1 MTKRN
6 KIIYWVA
13 TVWLAVA
20 MIASGIQQIFT
31 IGGFVEIMER
41 LGFPTYFSVILGVW
55 KTAGVVAILIPKFP
69 LLKEWAYAGF
79 FFVMS
84 GAIGSHLAV
93 GDEAIELF
101 APTFL
106 LTLTVVSWY
115 FRPTDRKLS
124 STQQ

>member
-79 FFVMS
+79 FFLLT
-84 GAIGSHLAV
+84 GAIFTHAAV
-93 GDEAIELF
+93 GDELIEYF
-101 APTFL
+101 GPAL
-106 LTLTVVSWY
+106 LLVLTIISWFY
-115 FRPTDRKLS
+115 RPKGRRLS
-124 STQQ
+124 TN